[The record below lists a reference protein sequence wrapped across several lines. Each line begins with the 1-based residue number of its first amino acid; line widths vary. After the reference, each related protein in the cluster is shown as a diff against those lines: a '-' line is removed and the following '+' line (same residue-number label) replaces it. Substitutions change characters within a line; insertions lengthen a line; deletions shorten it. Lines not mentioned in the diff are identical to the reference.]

1 MSSKLFCMRNRN
13 TAKNTSRNTTSFTP
27 GKEAFPSMR
36 WLIWMSFTVNT
47 SPSTPQPMG
56 STATSQTP
64 RAMSYMETSPAVVS
78 ICEKSA
84 PMMPS

>member
-1 MSSKLFCMRNRN
+1 
-13 TAKNTSRNTTSFTP
+13 
-27 GKEAFPSMR
+27 MR

-47 SPSTPQPMG
+47 SPSTPHPMG
-56 STATSQTP
+56 STAASQTP

>member
-13 TAKNTSRNTTSFTP
+13 TAKNTSRKTTSFTP
-27 GKEAFPSMR
+27 GSDALPSMR
-36 WLIWMSFTVNT
+36 WLIWMSFTMKT

-56 STATSQTP
+56 RMAVFQTP
-64 RAMSYMETSPAVVS
+64 RAMSYIETSPVVVS
-78 ICEKSA
+78 MPAKSA